1 MEPEPPTDPETLT
14 EADAAAVAEVLQG
27 LASPARIRIL
37 ARLLH
42 APCSV
47 GELAEALDLGQP
59 TVSNH
64 LRLLR
69 HLDLV
74 SGRRDGRSVIYELHD
89 AHVAALLRQVLA
101 HVHHGGR
108 A

>member
-1 MEPEPPTDPETLT
+1 M
-14 EADAAAVAEVLQG
+14 
-27 LASPARIRIL
+27 
-37 ARLLH
+37 
-42 APCSV
+42 
-47 GELAEALDLGQP
+47 AEALGLGQP

-74 SGRRDGRSVIYELHD
+74 TGRRDGRSVVYELHD
-89 AHVAALLRQVLA
+89 AHVADLLRQVLA
-101 HVHHGGR
+101 HVHHGGQ

>member
-1 MEPEPPTDPETLT
+1 MEPSVPPALLAEP
-14 EADAAAVAEVLQG
+14 DAAAAAEVMQG

-37 ARLLH
+37 TRLLH

-47 GELAEALDLGQP
+47 GELAGELGLGQP
-59 TVSNH
+59 AVSNH

-74 SGRRDGRSVIYELHD
+74 TGRREGRSVVYALHD
-89 AHVAALLRQVLA
+89 AHVADLLRQVLA
-101 HVHHGGR
+101 HVHHGGP

>member
-1 MEPEPPTDPETLT
+1 MEPLT
-14 EADAAAVAEVLQG
+14 EPDAAAVAEVMQG

-37 ARLLH
+37 ARLLD

-47 GELAEALDLGQP
+47 GELAEALGLGQP

-74 SGRRDGRSVIYELHD
+74 TGRRDGRSVVYELHD
-89 AHVAALLRQVLA
+89 AHVAALLQQVLE
-101 HVHHGGR
+101 HVHHGDR